1 MDVWKAEGL
10 HAGTG
15 SVWSDGHE
23 DITREGEV
31 LLGDIPCG
39 VGDEV
44 WGVAT
49 GGVAVVLRCKGL
61 SYGNT
66 NEEKWIDSFTY

>member
-44 WGVAT
+44 WGVAA
-49 GGVAVVLRCKGL
+49 GSVAVVLRC
-61 SYGNT
+61 
-66 NEEKWIDSFTY
+66 DSCMVSKTGKNDKSIL